1 MTHSPGGHDP
11 DDARRDPYAANPDPA
26 DPDPETTVG
35 LEPGGGVAPGDTPPG
50 EASTTPG
57 TTRHQ
62 PDLPSER
69 TNKVVYGLVVVV
81 TAVAALF
88 FLGYAVGLFG

>member
-1 MTHSPGGHDP
+1 MTHPTGDEK
-11 DDARRDPYAANPDPA
+11 DQDPYAANPDPA
-26 DPDPETTVG
+26 DPDPDTTVG

-62 PDLPSER
+62 PDLPSQR
-69 TNKVVYGLVVVV
+69 SNKLVYGVIVALVLVG
-81 TAVAALF
+81 ALY
-88 FLGYAVGLFG
+88 FLGYAVGLFD